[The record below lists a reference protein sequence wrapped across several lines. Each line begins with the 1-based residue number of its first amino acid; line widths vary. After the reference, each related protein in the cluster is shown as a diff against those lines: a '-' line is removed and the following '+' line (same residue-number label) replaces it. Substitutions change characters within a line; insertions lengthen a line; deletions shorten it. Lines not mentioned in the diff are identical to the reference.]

1 MGVDMN
7 YEFQKKSP
15 KGWDRVNDNFSNDRS
30 YLLYSWLGLDAR

>member
-30 YLLYSWLGLDAR
+30 NYHGYEENALCT